1 VIQEPL
7 NDSKSVSDNIV
18 APTYMANFALLSA
31 PKDVF
36 DISKTI
42 SPLPVY
48 FQTPEILTSQTEEA
62 AGEACLINEI
72 VGD

>member
-1 VIQEPL
+1 
-7 NDSKSVSDNIV
+7 
-18 APTYMANFALLSA
+18 MANYALLSA